1 MRKLFFYVLT
11 GLMMTLGAC
20 QQEDETLMGP
30 GSSQTLTVTIP
41 QGINTRSNENPGD
54 GSLINRCILEIY
66 HNNGGTYEL
75 YQNRRVEKVTGN
87 TATFADLRLVTSQSY
102 KLVLWADC
110 ADASQND
117 LYYNTGD
124 LSNITAKKTYT
135 GNDDGFDAFF
145 ATKEITVQSTF
156 AESITLKRPFGQIN
170 VQTNDLGTIT
180 SPDLKPASVE
190 VTFSSIPSSFNV
202 MDGVA
207 GTPVED
213 YTYTAAIKD
222 AVTGKLTIDYI
233 WAAPEQKELADF
245 SMRFLNTDNVEIT
258 SNESFTNIP
267 VRRNYRTNISGN
279 LLTKKGE
286 VEITV
291 DPIFDGDLAAVI
303 DGAKNIT
310 SGAEFSSLQ
319 EAINA
324 ADANDEIHIWGTL
337 DEDITLNKDLVII
350 GGGGGD
356 KSSAAKIRTLMVAN
370 GVKATIKNIQF
381 FGARNMNSAKS
392 SVVIN
397 QAKDIVFENCLF
409 AQENVSEGGMRPIE
423 TNYGFTGKLTLKK
436 CTVEPGTSNAYFNPL
451 AEGGELTITGTTF
464 KQIVTID
471 PKVSSSA
478 KMGTYKIEGN
488 VFEGSVAV
496 TVFSGATDVNGLSAD
511 EKSYVNN
518 ILANNTFGNDTQKV
532 KIFSGSNSF
541 YVNDLSSVIY
551 NQTTGVGYNS
561 VQEALNNAQPGEV
574 VLVSGAIN
582 DDACTEEL
590 NIPQGVILDGSNNSE
605 FTGKLHAAQG
615 ATIRN
620 LASKWAG
627 NPGNPDSN
635 DRQAIE
641 VQGTGVTLQNINFTY
656 TGTLRGEAIVNYVGA
671 KNLTVENCQF
681 NSYWKGLYLN
691 TSEGVVIKGC
701 TFNNMNP
708 FSTDEWNATLNF
720 AGNTITGNIPTFNAA
735 HCIVV
740 AGTADMDG
748 TTKYQESWPLALK
761 ESVYSIL
768 NGNAYTDQ
776 ETPYMRVTYGIPAT
790 WDYKDSYFCIT
801 DFLKGNLAN
810 AQNAFTQ
817 ADRYQP
823 SAVEFLN
830 SFEGKDN
837 VLHYTLD
844 DRTSQAN
851 RPGGQQGHFYNTQGR
866 QFQIFNPQNLTQW
879 EISGEIWVDAN
890 MIASTKPFRSELWTI
905 SQNTA
910 TGGEAYPML
919 GITNVTEDANG
930 TYQST
935 MDHAVV
941 RTWGDDGWTVAEG
954 VAVSTGW
961 HTVKMVSDG
970 NYVTYYFDGQEIG
983 KMSATPAPICVKAIV
998 PQAFHYDYQEN
1009 GNYFY
1014 EDYTCETYFCNINYQ
1029 LKK

>member
-1 MRKLFFYVLT
+1 MRKLFFFVLT

-30 GSSQTLTVTIP
+30 SSSQTLTVTIP
-41 QGINTRSNENPGD
+41 QGINTRAVPGD

-66 HNNGGTYEL
+66 HNNNGNYEL

-117 LYYNTGD
+117 LYYKTDD
-124 LSNITAKKTYT
+124 LSNITVNEGNKKYT

-180 SPDLKPASVE
+180 SNDLKPDSVE
-190 VTFSSIPSSFNV
+190 VTFTSIPSSFNV
-202 MDGVA
+202 LEGVA
-207 GTPVED
+207 GTPVQN

-222 AVTGKLTIDYI
+222 AASGTLTIDYI
-233 WAAPEQKELADF
+233 WAAPEQEELADF
-245 SMRFLNTDNVEIT
+245 SMKFLNASGTEIT

-286 VEITV
+286 VEVTV

-310 SGAEFSSLQ
+310 TSAEYSSLQ
-319 EAINA
+319 EAIDA
-324 ADANDEIHIWGTL
+324 ADDNDEIHIWGTL
-337 DEDITLNKDLVII
+337 DEDITLNKDLVIM
-350 GGGGGD
+350 GGD

-370 GVKATIKNIQF
+370 DVKATFKNIQF

-397 QAKDIVFENCLF
+397 QAEDVVFEDCLF
-409 AQENVSEGGMRPIE
+409 AQENVSEAGMRPIE
-423 TNYGFTGKLTLKK
+423 TYYGFTGKLTLKN

-471 PKVSSSA
+471 PKVSSTA
-478 KMGTYKIEGN
+478 KMGTYKIEDN

-496 TVFSGATDVNGLSAD
+496 TALSGATDVDELSAD

-518 ILANNTFGNDTQKV
+518 ILANNTFGDDTQKV

-551 NQTTGVGYNS
+551 NQTTGEVYNS
-561 VQEALNNAQPGEV
+561 VQNALNEAQPNEV
-574 VLVSGAIN
+574 VLVSGATC
-582 DDACTEEL
+582 AEEL
-590 NIPQGVILDGSNNSE
+590 IIPAGVILDGSDNSV

-615 ATIRN
+615 STIRN
-620 LASKWAG
+620 LASEWAG
-627 NPGNPDSN
+627 TEN
-635 DRQAIE
+635 RQAIE
-641 VQGTGVTLQNINFTY
+641 VQGADVTLQNISLTY
-656 TGTLRGEAIVNYVGA
+656 KGTSSRSEAIVSYPSA

-691 TSEGVVIKGC
+691 TSEGVDIKGC

-740 AGTADMDG
+740 AGTAGMDG

-776 ETPYMRVTYGIPAT
+776 ENPYMRVTYGIPAI
-790 WDYKDSYFCIT
+790 WDYSSIYFCIN

-817 ADRYQP
+817 KDRFDP
-823 SAVEFLN
+823 SAVDFLPT
-830 SFEGKDN
+830 FEGKDN
-837 VLHYTLD
+837 VLRYTLD
-844 DRTSQAN
+844 NRTSQAN
-851 RPGGQQGHFYNTQGR
+851 RPNGQQGHFYNTQGR
-866 QFQIFNPQNLTQW
+866 HFNIFNPQNLTQW
-879 EISGEIWVDAN
+879 EVSGEIWVDAT
-890 MIASTKPFRSELWTI
+890 MIASTKPFRSELWT
-905 SQNTA
+905 SSKNAST
-910 TGGEAYPML
+910 GEAVYPML

-954 VAVSTGW
+954 IAVNTGW

-983 KMSATPAPICVKAIV
+983 KMSATAAPVCITSIM

-1014 EDYTCETYFCNINYQ
+1014 EGYTCETYFCNINYQ